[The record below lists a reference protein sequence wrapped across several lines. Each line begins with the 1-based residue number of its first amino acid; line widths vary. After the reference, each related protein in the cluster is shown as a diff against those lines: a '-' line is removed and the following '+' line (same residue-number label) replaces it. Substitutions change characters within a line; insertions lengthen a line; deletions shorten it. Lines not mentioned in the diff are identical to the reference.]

1 MSRTTTEDQSTQNGE
16 REPGTTAQL
25 QPALKQLGR
34 TRCPICRR
42 EVSVYLTKT
51 KRAYINCGYCS
62 SRIFFNGQEGMLRL
76 KKRMRPAQRAQ

>member
-1 MSRTTTEDQSTQNGE
+1 MSRTTPEDQSTQNVQPE
-16 REPGTTAQL
+16 AGTGAQL

-51 KRAYINCGYCS
+51 RRAYINCGYCS
-62 SRIFFNGQEGMLRL
+62 SRLFFNGQEGTLRL
-76 KKRMRPAQRAQ
+76 KKRMKPPQRGQ